1 MSEERMNGGGIAAA
15 VDMTDWTQYA
25 GQAASV
31 KRRGERRRRRLQA
44 GTALGTTFAVVG
56 VAVAASALD
65 RGSVTRQGAAS
76 TQSSSAPAVFTG
88 APGGTATTTPGTS
101 SSQASPTSAGYPSFP
116 AQLPTKPIFIA
127 DSGKV
132 LQSGVIAAGAVSG
145 HQWQL
150 SYRVIPSGSAANS
163 QPEVTQVDLSIDGK
177 ATGGAGGAE
186 GAAIQASGYQAYQ
199 PALAGQ
205 GAAGTFPMVVAT
217 GTPTPGVTSVDLR
230 WKNGTVVQVP
240 IRTALGTRIAAFAW
254 NQDNP
259 PDMLEQV
266 GPNGVSKI
274 TITHNGTASWTAPD
288 PQQPPT
294 PIVPKSAPNVTTP
307 SGTPNLS
314 QTPQVTPHDSGLL
327 GAGTVAGHQWQV
339 AYEIIPSGS
348 AANASDEAFCTDT
361 TVDGKTLQGGCT
373 SSKPFGGIGGGMSF
387 FDSGGTNDFPL
398 VSEVGTGYPGT
409 TSMGL
414 EFADGTQTVTAVHS
428 VEGAPMAAL
437 AFDPN
442 NGPTY
447 LLEFGSYGEYRIP
460 LHHNVQYNW
469 TFNW

>member
-1 MSEERMNGGGIAAA
+1 MPEGRMDGGGIAAA
-15 VDMTDWTQYA
+15 VDKTDWTQYA
-25 GQAASV
+25 GQATSV

-56 VAVAASALD
+56 VAVAVSGLD

-76 TQSSSAPAVFTG
+76 VRSSSSSAMFPG
-88 APGGTATTTPGTS
+88 AS
-101 SSQASPTSAGYPSFP
+101 SASPSQTSATAAGYPSFP

-127 DSGKV
+127 DPGKV

-163 QPEVTQVDLSIDGK
+163 QPEVTQVDVSVDGK
-177 ATGGAGGAE
+177 VVGGAGGGE
-186 GAAIQASGYQAYQ
+186 GAAIQASGYVAVQTDQ
-199 PALAGQ
+199 
-205 GAAGTFPMVVAT
+205 AAGDSPIVVAT

-254 NQDNP
+254 DPANP
-259 PDMLEQV
+259 PEAVEQV

-274 TITHNGTASWTAPD
+274 TITHDGTASWVPTTF
-288 PQQPPT
+288 QKT
-294 PIVPKSAPNVTTP
+294 PIVPASPPTVSTP

-314 QTPQVTPHDSGLL
+314 QTPKVTPHDSGLL
-327 GAGTVAGHQWQV
+327 GAGTVAGHPWQI

-348 AANASDEAFCTDT
+348 AANSSDEAFCTDT
-361 TVDGKTLQGGCT
+361 TVDGKTRQDGCT
-373 SSKPFGGIGGGMSF
+373 SSKPFGGAGTGGNLGFMEL
-387 FDSGGTNDFPL
+387 GGVGQFPL
-398 VSEVGTGYPGT
+398 VTDFGTGDPGT
-409 TSMGL
+409 TAMGL
-414 EFADGTQTVTAVHS
+414 EFADGTQTVTAVHN
-428 VEGAPMAAL
+428 VEGMPMAGL

-447 LLEFGSYGEYRIP
+447 VLEFGSYGEYRIP
-460 LHHNVQYNW
+460 LHHDTRYTW

>member
-1 MSEERMNGGGIAAA
+1 MSEEPMDGGGIAAA
-15 VDMTDWTQYA
+15 VDKTDWTQYV

-44 GTALGTTFAVVG
+44 STALGTTVAVVG
-56 VAVAASALD
+56 VAVAVSGLD

-88 APGGTATTTPGTS
+88 PPGGTASTTPGAS
-101 SSQASPTSAGYPSFP
+101 SSQTSSTSASYPSFP

-127 DSGKV
+127 DPGKV

-163 QPEVTQVDLSIDGK
+163 QPEVTQVDLSVDGK
-177 ATGGAGGAE
+177 PASGAGGGE
-186 GAAIQASGYQAYQ
+186 GVAIQASGYLAYE
-199 PALAGQ
+199 PGQ
-205 GAAGTFPMVVAT
+205 GGQAAAGTFPMVVAT

-254 NQDNP
+254 DPANP
-259 PDMLEQV
+259 PDTLEQV
-266 GPNGVSKI
+266 SPNGVSKI
-274 TITHNGTASWTAPD
+274 TITHNGSSSWMNTTF
-288 PQQPPT
+288 QQT
-294 PIVPKSAPNVTTP
+294 PKAIVPKSAPTVTTP

-361 TVDGKTLQGGCT
+361 TVDGKTRQDGC
-373 SSKPFGGIGGGMSF
+373 SSNKPFGGIGGGMSF
-387 FDSGGTNDFPL
+387 TDSGGSGDFPL
-398 VSEVGTGYPGT
+398 VADFGTGYPGT
-409 TSMGL
+409 TAMGL
-414 EFADGTQTVTAVHS
+414 EFADGTQTVTAVHN

-437 AFDPN
+437 AFDPA

-460 LHHNVQYNW
+460 LSHSTHFEW
-469 TFNW
+469 RFNW

>member
-1 MSEERMNGGGIAAA
+1 MSDERMDGGGIAAA
-15 VDMTDWTQYA
+15 VDKTDWTQYA

-56 VAVAASALD
+56 VAVAVGGLD

-76 TQSSSAPAVFTG
+76 THSSSTPAMF
-88 APGGTATTTPGTS
+88 PGGTS
-101 SSQASPTSAGYPSFP
+101 STAAGASPSKASPMPADYPSFP

-127 DSGKV
+127 DPGKV
-132 LQSGVIAAGAVSG
+132 LQSGVIAAGSVSG

-163 QPEVTQVDLSIDGK
+163 QPEVTQVDLSIDGGT
-177 ATGGAGGAE
+177 ATGAGGGE
-186 GAAIQASGYQAYQ
+186 GAAIQAGGYVAIQS
-199 PALAGQ
+199 GQ
-205 GAAGTFPMVVAT
+205 GAAGEVPMVVAS

-254 NQDNP
+254 DPANP
-259 PDMLEQV
+259 PDTLEQV

-274 TITHNGTASWTAPD
+274 TITHDWTASWMPTTL
-288 PQQPPT
+288 QRT
-294 PIVPKSAPNVTTP
+294 PIVPASPPTVSTP

-314 QTPQVTPHDSGLL
+314 QTPKVAPHDSGLL
-327 GAGTVAGHQWQV
+327 GAGTLAGHQWQV

-348 AANASDEAFCTDT
+348 AANASNEVFCTDT
-361 TVDGKTLQGGCT
+361 TVDGKTRQDGCT
-373 SSKPFGGIGGGMSF
+373 SSKPFGGAGTGGNLGFMEP
-387 FDSGGTNDFPL
+387 GGLGQFPL
-398 VSEVGTGYPGT
+398 VSDFGTGDPGT

-414 EFADGTQTVTAVHS
+414 EFADGTQTVIAVHN

-447 LLEFGSYGEYRIP
+447 VLEFGSYGEYRIA
-460 LHHNVQYNW
+460 LHHSTRFTW